1 LYTTAL
7 PESPTGIMYRVVVV
21 LLLFCSIANAGRP
34 RTRSSDEGG
43 DKCQP
48 ERKTYSQ
55 EQMQILKSMQDEWQ
69 TNTNSLTLTDKQNAW
84 FATINGGKSRP
95 LPSPSS
101 SYGSPNRSSTIAE
114 IRMPEVWPTGVRKE
128 YRQLSAVERD
138 RFHRAL
144 QAMKRT
150 YPDPLDRTTS
160 EYDIF
165 VKKQRW
171 MEAPAAHFG
180 AAFLPWHREFL
191 WR

>member
-1 LYTTAL
+1 MLST
-7 PESPTGIMYRVVVV
+7 EIMDRVIVVV
-21 LLLFCSIANAGRP
+21 LLVCGTARCTAAEPRSRRSADGAN
-34 RTRSSDEGG
+34 E
-43 DKCQP
+43 KCQP

-69 TNTNSLTLTDKQNAW
+69 TNTKTLAITDKQNAW
-84 FATINGGKSRP
+84 FSTINGRDSRP
-95 LPSPSS
+95 LPTTSP
-101 SYGSPNRSSTIAE
+101 YAANRTMSAE
-114 IRMPEVWPTGVRKE
+114 LRMPDVWPTGVRKE
-128 YRQLSAVERD
+128 YRQLDGIERD

-150 YPDPLDRTTS
+150 YPDPTDRTTS